1 MRSPR
6 RPRGTAAA
14 VAGSALALAACTT
27 EAGDAGLAAPT
38 DDGSSSV
45 TLRVWDAAA
54 ARAYAESFDAF
65 MTEQPDIRVEVE
77 VVPRAEYWD
86 RVESDLAA
94 GEMADLFW
102 ADGAGYARY
111 AEEGAL
117 VDVGAALGDEH
128 DEWVGAVTDLFSRDG
143 TVWGVPQLWDPV
155 ALYYDEEMVGS
166 AGVDVEELAWSPD
179 GTTTGAGE
187 SGTDGDDAAE
197 DVAAQDDD
205 SAGEDP
211 AQDDD
216 SAGEDPAQ
224 DGDAAGEDQ
233 TADAEPAA
241 ADDTLL
247 DAARAL
253 TTDSSGRRADEDG
266 FNPAAPATYGF
277 DAQGDLLAVAGSFLA
292 QNDAA
297 LMAEGEFAFATERGE
312 QTFGYLVDMVTQH
325 RTAPPVVAGG
335 PSAVD
340 LFTAGRLALL
350 QSGATDLRTV
360 AESARGP
367 WALAP
372 LVAGPEGRVAVVD
385 GVAAVGNA
393 ATEDEGAAV
402 AVLRWLGSADGQ
414 AALAGQGVAPPAAVG
429 ATDAFVEHWSDQG
442 VDVRPFFEVDAAVPA
457 PSGPRIRAGLAA
469 LTPVLGEMYVGL
481 APVPAALVRAQDAAN
496 TAMEP

>member
-38 DDGSSSV
+38 DDGSASV

-86 RVESDLAA
+86 RVETDLAA

-128 DEWVGAVTDLFSRDG
+128 DEWVGVVTDLFSRDG

-155 ALYYDEEMVGS
+155 ALYYDVEMVES
-166 AGVDVEELAWSPD
+166 TGVDVEELTWAPAA
-179 GTTTGAGE
+179 GAATTGA
-187 SGTDGDDAAE
+187 SGSRTDGDDA
-197 DVAAQDDD
+197 
-205 SAGEDP
+205 GEDP
-211 AQDDD
+211 PTEDPTDDD
-216 SAGEDPAQ
+216 PPTDGGDPPTEDTTD
-224 DGDAAGEDQ
+224 DGDP
-233 TADAEPAA
+233 PAP
-241 ADDTLL
+241 DDTLL

-253 TTDSSGRRADEDG
+253 TTDSSGRRADDEG
-266 FNPAAPATYGF
+266 FDPAAPATYGF
-277 DAQGDLLAVAGSFLA
+277 DAQGDLLAIAGSFLA

-297 LMAEGEFAFATERGE
+297 LMAEGEFAFASARGE
-312 QTFGYLVDMVTQH
+312 QTFGYLVDMVTRH

-340 LFTAGRLALL
+340 QFTGGRLALL
-350 QSGATDLRTV
+350 QSGAADLRAV

-414 AALAGQGVAPPAAVG
+414 AALAGQGVAPPATVG
-429 ATDAFVEHWSDQG
+429 ATDAFVEHWSEQG
-442 VDVRPFFEVDAAVPA
+442 VDVAPFFELDAAVPA
-457 PSGPRIRAGLAA
+457 PSGPRVRAGLAA

-481 APVPAALVRAQDAAN
+481 APVPAALARAQDAAN

>member
-86 RVESDLAA
+86 RAETDLAA

-155 ALYYDEEMVGS
+155 ALYHDVEMVES
-166 AGVDVEELAWSPD
+166 AGVDVEGLAWSPD
-179 GTTTGAGE
+179 GTTTGASE
-187 SGTDGDDAAE
+187 SGPDGDDAGEDTAAE
-197 DVAAQDDD
+197 DQDD
-205 SAGEDP
+205 ADP
-211 AQDDD
+211 A
-216 SAGEDPAQ
+216 G
-224 DGDAAGEDQ
+224 
-233 TADAEPAA
+233 

-253 TTDSSGRRADEDG
+253 TTDTSGRRADEDG

-277 DAQGDLLAVAGSFLA
+277 DAQGHLLAVAGSFLA

-312 QTFGYLVDMVTQH
+312 QTFGYLVDMVTRH

-340 LFTAGRLALL
+340 LFTTGRLALL
-350 QSGATDLRTV
+350 QSGATDLRHV

-372 LVAGPEGRVAVVD
+372 LVAGPEGRVAVID

-393 ATEDEGAAV
+393 ATQDEGAAV

-442 VDVRPFFEVDAAVPA
+442 VDVRPFFELDAAVPA
-457 PSGPRIRAGLAA
+457 PSGPRVRAGLAA

>member
-155 ALYYDEEMVGS
+155 ALYHDVEMVES

-179 GTTTGAGE
+179 GTTTGASE
-187 SGTDGDDAAE
+187 SGDDGDDAA
-197 DVAAQDDD
+197 DDAD
-205 SAGEDP
+205 GDTAG
-211 AQDDD
+211 
-216 SAGEDPAQ
+216 
-224 DGDAAGEDQ
+224 GDAAAEGGDAPGEDVTPEDQ
-233 TADAEPAA
+233 TDDADPAA

-312 QTFGYLVDMVTQH
+312 QTFGYLVDMVTRH

-350 QSGATDLRTV
+350 QSGATDLRAV

-372 LVAGPEGRVAVVD
+372 LIAGPEGRVAVVD

-457 PSGPRIRAGLAA
+457 PSGPRVRAGLAA
-469 LTPVLGEMYVGL
+469 LTPILGEMYVGL